1 MPSQFPVFPDT
12 KNSDY
17 SGFAIDNW
25 VSRTMDDNWEYVE
38 QWQRAETMT
47 GRREREWQNDTE
59 DLQQMQVLTDGIILL
74 PDYVSLKR
82 KIGSGEGFSYM
93 TADGW
98 KSWCIVYSPVVLDG
112 HAEQRYLESWFK
124 FADICRLMVK
134 PSITIDEVQEA
145 ATLIQ
150 QFCTSVENL
159 YEPEEI
165 TPNIH
170 LHIHLDVMIEDF
182 GPL

>member
-98 KSWCIVYSPVVLDG
+98 KSWCIY
-112 HAEQRYLESWFK
+112 
-124 FADICRLMVK
+124 
-134 PSITIDEVQEA
+134 EVQEA